1 MQRFAADL
9 LKGMVERYSP
19 TGHEAELS
27 KFLLKK
33 TEALGFKTRLDKAG
47 NVIGEFGEGTPTILL
62 CGHMDTVPGKLP
74 VKIEEGRLY
83 GRGAVD
89 AKAPLAA
96 MIAAA
101 SILSKEKFSG
111 RLIVAG
117 VVDEEGNGRGTRQL
131 IEDDVKADYAI
142 FGEPS
147 GVDQITIAYKGSLHV
162 KVSVETSTGH
172 SSSPWLFENAIER
185 AFDVY
190 ALLSSINFPSEKKG
204 SRFYSLTS
212 SLTKINGGSL
222 SSQVP
227 SKCVFHVDLRVPP
240 QIEPMKLFDE
250 VKRVV
255 QEYRKAKPMV
265 AVKVEVLD
273 TCEPYEADVNSL
285 LIRSLSWAIRMVR
298 GKPATWVRKTGSGDM
313 NLYGASMKIPIVTY
327 GAGDSSLDHTPN
339 EWVDLKEYED
349 SIQVLCKGIKQL
361 VDLHNRRRER
371 QKRD

>member
-1 MQRFAADL
+1 MQRFAVDL
-9 LKGMVERYSP
+9 LEGMVGFYSP

-27 KFLLKK
+27 RFLLKRMD
-33 TEALGFKTRLDKAG
+33 TLGFKTRLDRVG
-47 NVIGEFGEGTPTILL
+47 NIIGEVGEGTPRILL

-101 SILSKEKFSG
+101 STLSKEKFSG
-111 RLIVAG
+111 KINVAG
-117 VVDEEGNGRGTRQL
+117 VVDEEGNGRGIRQL
-131 IEDDVKADYAI
+131 IKDNLKMDYAI

-147 GVDQITIAYKGSLHV
+147 GIDQITIAYKGGLHI
-162 KVSVETSTGH
+162 KVSVETTTGH
-172 SSSPWLFENAIER
+172 SSAPWLFENAVER
-185 AFDVY
+185 AFDIY
-190 ALLSSINFPSEKKG
+190 ALLRTINLSSEKRD

-212 SLTKINGGSL
+212 TLTKITGGSS

-227 SKCVFHVDLRVPP
+227 SKCVFYIDFRVPP
-240 QIEPMKLFDE
+240 KIEPMKLFEE
-250 VKRVV
+250 VKRIIGD
-255 QEYRKAKPMV
+255 YRKVKPMV
-265 AVKVEVLD
+265 AVKSEVLD
-273 TCEPYEADVNSL
+273 SCEPYEVDVNSL

-313 NLYGASMKIPIVTY
+313 NLYGASVKIPIVTY
-327 GAGDSSLDHTPN
+327 GAGDSKLDHTLN

-349 SIQVLCKGIKQL
+349 SIEVLTKGIRRL
-361 VDLHNRRRER
+361 LDLHNKK
-371 QKRD
+371 Q